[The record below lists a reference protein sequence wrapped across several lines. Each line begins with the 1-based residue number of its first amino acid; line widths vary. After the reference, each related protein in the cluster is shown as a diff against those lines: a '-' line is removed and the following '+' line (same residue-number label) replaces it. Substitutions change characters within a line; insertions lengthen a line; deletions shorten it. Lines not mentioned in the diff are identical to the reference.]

1 MIRELA
7 DIRIAPGK
15 GAEFDTAIICGVET
29 VIFKQRRA
37 VFAATR
43 STAASKALSATS
55 S

>member
-29 VIFKQRRA
+29 VIPKPGRA
-37 VFAATR
+37 VFAAAR